1 MLHSLTGQIT
11 EVSPDGILLSV
22 HGLGFFVI
30 VPDTFAFSVG
40 EVTTIRT
47 HLAVRQDGF
56 ELYGFNDPLD
66 LAFFRKC
73 LTVSGVGPKTAMSF
87 LRRSPRENLE
97 SAIAKKDAH
106 YLTRVVGLGKKAAD
120 KLIVELSEKVGTSE
134 SHEGEDG
141 DVLDTLVALGYTER
155 EARDA
160 LSRVSRDIVGKD
172 HRLRAAL
179 SQK

>member
-1 MLHSLTGQIT
+1 MLHSLTGKVS
-11 EVSPDGILLSV
+11 EVSLDGILIDV
-22 HGLGFFVI
+22 QGLGFFVI
-30 VPDTFAFSVG
+30 VPDTFTFSVG
-40 EVTTIRT
+40 ETRTLRT
-47 HLAVRQDGF
+47 HVAVRQDGF

-66 LAFFRKC
+66 LAFFKKC

-97 SAIAKKDAH
+97 SAIAKKDAT

-120 KLIVELSEKVGTSE
+120 KLIVELSEKMDKGE
-134 SHEGEDG
+134 SHDSADG
-141 DVLDTLVALGYTER
+141 DVLDTLVALGYTEK

-160 LSRVSRDIVGKD
+160 LTRVPREIVGKD
-172 HRLRAAL
+172 LRLRAAL

>member
-1 MLHSLTGQIT
+1 MLHSLTGKVTHI
-11 EVSPDGILLSV
+11 SPEGILLDVS
-22 HGLGFFVI
+22 GLGFFII
-30 VPDTFAFSVG
+30 VPDTFAFSEG
-40 EVTTIRT
+40 QAVTVKT

-56 ELYGFNDPLD
+56 ELYGFNDALD
-66 LAFFRKC
+66 LAFFKKC

-97 SAIAKKDAH
+97 SAIAKKDAQ

-120 KLIVELSEKVGTSE
+120 KLIVELSEKME
-134 SHEGEDG
+134 DRASHDGEDG
-141 DVLDTLVALGYTER
+141 DVLDTLIALGYTER

-160 LSRVSRDIVGKD
+160 LSRVAKEIVGKD
-172 HRLRAAL
+172 LRLRAAL